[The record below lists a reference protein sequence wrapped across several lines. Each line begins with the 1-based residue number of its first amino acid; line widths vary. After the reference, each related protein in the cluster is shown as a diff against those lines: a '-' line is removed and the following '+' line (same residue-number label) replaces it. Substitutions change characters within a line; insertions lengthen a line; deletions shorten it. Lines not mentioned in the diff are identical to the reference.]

1 LTMGGY
7 GITLFIGTNPLTYN
21 QGGQYVGCTKCH
33 RRVGSRAS
41 R

>member
-1 LTMGGY
+1 MT
-7 GITLFIGTNPLTYN
+7 IGNDPLTYN

-33 RRVGSRAS
+33 RGANRRAS